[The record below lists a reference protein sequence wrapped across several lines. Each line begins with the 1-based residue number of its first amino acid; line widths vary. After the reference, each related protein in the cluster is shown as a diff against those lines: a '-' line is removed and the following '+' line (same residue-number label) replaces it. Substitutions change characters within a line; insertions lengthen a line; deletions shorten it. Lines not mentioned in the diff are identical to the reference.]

1 MTRIKDNIVITE
13 TELITFGRGLT
24 VIQEITVTENNVLV
38 SLSGSIYVEE
48 AAQIRESLIG
58 YIEKGH
64 KTFLIDLSEVD
75 YIDSSGLGTLVAIQ
89 KRALQN
95 GGSVIIKGLKGL
107 VKDLFELTRLTKVFE
122 IQ

>member
-1 MTRIKDNIVITE
+1 M
-13 TELITFGRGLT
+13 
-24 VIQEITVTENNVLV
+24 IQEITVNDKDVLV
-38 SLSGSIYVEE
+38 VLSGSIYVEE

-58 YIEKGH
+58 YIDSGH
-64 KTFLIDLSEVD
+64 KTFIVDLGNVD

-95 GGSVIIKGLKGL
+95 GGSVIIKGMKGL

-122 IQ
+122 IRS

>member
-1 MTRIKDNIVITE
+1 M
-13 TELITFGRGLT
+13 
-24 VIQEITVTENNVLV
+24 IQEITVIDNQVQVN
-38 SLSGSIYVEE
+38 LSGSIYVEE
-48 AAQIRESLIG
+48 AAQLRESLIG

-64 KTFLIDLSEVD
+64 KTFVIDLGNVD

-95 GGSVIIKGLKGL
+95 GGSVIIKNLKGL

>member
-1 MTRIKDNIVITE
+1 M
-13 TELITFGRGLT
+13 
-24 VIQEITVTENNVLV
+24 IQEITVIDNNVLV
-38 SLSGSIYVEE
+38 TLSGSIYVEE

-64 KTFLIDLSEVD
+64 KTFTIDLGDVD

-89 KRALQN
+89 KRALQH
-95 GGSVIIKGLKGL
+95 GGSVVIKGLKGL

>member
-1 MTRIKDNIVITE
+1 M
-13 TELITFGRGLT
+13 
-24 VIQEITVTENNVLV
+24 IQEITVTSEHVLV
-38 SLSGSIYVEE
+38 NLSGSIYVEE

-58 YIEKGH
+58 YIDNGH
-64 KTFLIDLSEVD
+64 KTFIVDLEKVD

-95 GGSVIIKGLKGL
+95 GGSVVIKGLHGL
-107 VKDLFELTRLTKVFE
+107 VKELFELTRLDKVFE

>member
-1 MTRIKDNIVITE
+1 M
-13 TELITFGRGLT
+13 
-24 VIQEITVTENNVLV
+24 IQEITVADNHVVVNVC
-38 SLSGSIYVEE
+38 GSIYVEE

-64 KTFLIDLSEVD
+64 KTFVVDLGNVD

-95 GGSVIIKGLKGL
+95 GGSVIIKNLKGL

>member
-1 MTRIKDNIVITE
+1 M
-13 TELITFGRGLT
+13 
-24 VIQEITVTENNVLV
+24 IQEITVTDNHVVVN
-38 SLSGSIYVEE
+38 LSGSIYVEE

-64 KTFLIDLSEVD
+64 KTFVVDLGNVD

-89 KRALQN
+89 NRALQN
-95 GGSVIIKGLKGL
+95 GGSVIIKNLKGL

>member
-1 MTRIKDNIVITE
+1 M
-13 TELITFGRGLT
+13 
-24 VIQEITVTENNVLV
+24 IQEITVTDTDVLV
-38 SLSGSIYVEE
+38 TLAGSIYVEE

-58 YIEKGH
+58 YIDRGH
-64 KTFLIDLSEVD
+64 KTFIVDLGNVD

-95 GGSVIIKGLKGL
+95 GGSVIIKGMKGL

-122 IQ
+122 IRP

>member
-1 MTRIKDNIVITE
+1 M
-13 TELITFGRGLT
+13 
-24 VIQEITVTENNVLV
+24 IQEITVADNHVLV
-38 SLSGSIYVEE
+38 NLSGSIYVEE

-64 KTFLIDLSEVD
+64 KTFVVDLGSVD

-95 GGSVIIKGLKGL
+95 GGSVIIKNLKGL

>member
-1 MTRIKDNIVITE
+1 M
-13 TELITFGRGLT
+13 
-24 VIQEITVTENNVLV
+24 IQEITVTDTNVLV

-64 KTFLIDLSEVD
+64 KTFLIDLGEVD

-95 GGSVIIKGLKGL
+95 GGSVVIKGLKGL

-122 IQ
+122 IQQ

>member
-1 MTRIKDNIVITE
+1 M
-13 TELITFGRGLT
+13 
-24 VIQEITVTENNVLV
+24 IQEITVTDNHVVVN
-38 SLSGSIYVEE
+38 LSGSIYVEE

-64 KTFLIDLSEVD
+64 KTFVVDLGNVD
-75 YIDSSGLGTLVAIQ
+75 YIDSSGLGTLVGIQ

-95 GGSVIIKGLKGL
+95 GGSVIIKNLKGL

>member
-1 MTRIKDNIVITE
+1 M
-13 TELITFGRGLT
+13 
-24 VIQEITVTENNVLV
+24 IQEITVTDNHVVVN
-38 SLSGSIYVEE
+38 LSGSIYVED

-64 KTFLIDLSEVD
+64 KTFVVDLGNVD
-75 YIDSSGLGTLVAIQ
+75 YIDCSGLGTLVAIQ

-95 GGSVIIKGLKGL
+95 GGSVIIKNLKGL
-107 VKDLFELTRLTKVFE
+107 GKDLFGLTRLTKVFE

>member
-1 MTRIKDNIVITE
+1 M
-13 TELITFGRGLT
+13 
-24 VIQEITVTENNVLV
+24 IQEITVTDNHVVVN
-38 SLSGSIYVEE
+38 LSGSIYVEE

-64 KTFLIDLSEVD
+64 KIFVVDLGNVD
-75 YIDSSGLGTLVAIQ
+75 YIDSSGLGTIVAIQ

-95 GGSVIIKGLKGL
+95 GGSVIIKNLKGL

>member
-1 MTRIKDNIVITE
+1 M
-13 TELITFGRGLT
+13 
-24 VIQEITVTENNVLV
+24 IQEITVTDNHVVVN
-38 SLSGSIYVEE
+38 LSGSIYVEE

-58 YIEKGH
+58 YIEKGN
-64 KTFLIDLSEVD
+64 KTFVVDLGNVD
-75 YIDSSGLGTLVAIQ
+75 YIDSSGLGTLVGIQ

-95 GGSVIIKGLKGL
+95 GGSVIIKNLKGL

>member
-1 MTRIKDNIVITE
+1 M
-13 TELITFGRGLT
+13 
-24 VIQEITVTENNVLV
+24 IQEITVTSEHVLV
-38 SLSGSIYVEE
+38 NLSGSIYVEE

-58 YIEKGH
+58 YIDNGH
-64 KTFLIDLSEVD
+64 KTFIVDLEKVD
-75 YIDSSGLGTLVAIQ
+75 YIHSSGLGTLVAIQ

-95 GGSVIIKGLKGL
+95 GGSVIIRGLRGL

>member
-1 MTRIKDNIVITE
+1 M
-13 TELITFGRGLT
+13 
-24 VIQEITVTENNVLV
+24 IQEITVTDNHVVVN
-38 SLSGSIYVEE
+38 LSGSIYVEE
-48 AAQIRESLIG
+48 AAQIRESLID

-64 KTFLIDLSEVD
+64 KTFVVDLGNVD

-95 GGSVIIKGLKGL
+95 GGSVIIKNLKGL